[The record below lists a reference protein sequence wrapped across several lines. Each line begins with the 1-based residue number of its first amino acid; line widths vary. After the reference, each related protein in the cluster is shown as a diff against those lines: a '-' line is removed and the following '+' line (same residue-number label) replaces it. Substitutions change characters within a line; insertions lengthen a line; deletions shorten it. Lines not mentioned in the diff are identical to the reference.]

1 MNIKV
6 LNINKLTSSTKMKEK
21 IEGLITIAD
30 LKSTPYS
37 LMLNKSISN
46 KSFYD
51 VVGVFPKFIF
61 KAFDCTTTAPNLM
74 GS

>member
-6 LNINKLTSSTKMKEK
+6 LNINKLTSSRKMKEK
-21 IEGLITIAD
+21 VEGLITIAD

-51 VVGVFPKFIF
+51 VVGVP
-61 KAFDCTTTAPNLM
+61 
-74 GS
+74 